1 MLYRKITSRIVDYF
15 KSDSDNR
22 MQRHGSMYI

>member
-1 MLYRKITSRIVDYF
+1 MLYRKITSRISDYF

-22 MQRHGSMYI
+22 MQRHGPVYI